1 MGGILQ
7 EFGVRA
13 RLDVEV
19 TQGVDLHELETGRA
33 KNVVSRNVC
42 RDLVDDAGG
51 ARISVGS
58 GKAEHF
64 T

>member
-1 MGGILQ
+1 
-7 EFGVRA
+7 
-13 RLDVEV
+13 
-19 TQGVDLHELETGRA
+19 
-33 KNVVSRNVC
+33 VC